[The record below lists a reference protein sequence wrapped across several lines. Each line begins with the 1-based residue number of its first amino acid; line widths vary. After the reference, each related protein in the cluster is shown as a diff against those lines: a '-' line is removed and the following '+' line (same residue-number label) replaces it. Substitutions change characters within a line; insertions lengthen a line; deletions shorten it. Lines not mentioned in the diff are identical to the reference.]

1 MAWGKNGT
9 PETLGSAD
17 ADLTISDLNGVK
29 FNQFMCHA
37 IGASGGNH
45 NNKWN
50 FNNDSGSNYAIRK
63 SISGGTDSTSTSQ
76 TNMYWHDDN
85 ASTEQFSIVYAI
97 GISSEEKLVIHF
109 DIDNSA
115 GTGAGTAP
123 RRTEGVG
130 KWVDTTNTIDRVDK
144 FTTTGNEDTNSNLS
158 ALGSDITPAAAA
170 VTKIQDGAVF
180 YETDTNKSYILN
192 NSTWSEEGE

>member
-1 MAWGKNGT
+1 MAWAKNGT

-45 NNKWN
+45 NNKWD

-63 SISGGTDSTSTSQ
+63 SLDGAGDSTSTSQ

-109 DIDNSA
+109 DI
-115 GTGAGTAP
+115 
-123 RRTEGVG
+123 
-130 KWVDTTNTIDRVDK
+130 
-144 FTTTGNEDTNSNLS
+144 
-158 ALGSDITPAAAA
+158 
-170 VTKIQDGAVF
+170 
-180 YETDTNKSYILN
+180 
-192 NSTWSEEGE
+192 